1 MKKQKL
7 SNPKYLNLI
16 TDIEKYFQESDA
28 LIHDARNQLKRIP
41 FQGEG
46 LIVKSFKV
54 PHLLNRIVYSFF
66 RQSKARKSYLFSE
79 KIGDFTPEPIAYI
92 ENYQH
97 GLISTS
103 YFVAKH
109 YEFDF
114 DIRRPLLKPDFLERA
129 LIFKRFA
136 AFVYQLHEHNILH
149 LDLSP
154 GNILIKRD
162 DAGQYQFKIVDIN
175 RMKFIPLSVKERAKN
190 FSKLWANNEDLTVML
205 SEYAALAAYDQE
217 AFIQCGLRANQRN
230 KNIKNFKKRLKGH
243 PVND

>member
-1 MKKQKL
+1 MKKQAL
-7 SNPKYLNLI
+7 SHPNYQ
-16 TDIEKYFQESDA
+16 DFVDEVEQYFATSTE
-28 LIHDARNQLKRIP
+28 LIHDARNQLKRLH
-41 FQGEG
+41 FQGED

-54 PHLLNRIVYSFF
+54 PHLLNRVVYSFF
-66 RQSKARKSYLFSE
+66 RQSKAKKSYLFAE
-79 KIGDFTPEPIAYI
+79 KIGHFTAEPIAYI
-92 ENYQH
+92 EHYKH

-114 DIRRPLLKPDFLERA
+114 DIRRPLLEPDFPDRT

-162 DAGQYQFKIVDIN
+162 DEGQYQFKIVDIN
-175 RMKFIPLSVKERAKN
+175 RMKFISLSESERAKN

-205 SEYAALAAYDQE
+205 LEYAALAAYAPNLFVQR
-217 AFIQCGLRANQRN
+217 GLHANQRN